1 MPEPASQPPSQPA
14 FQPVPESVAVAG
26 AGQTAAVAARTL
38 RRRGFQGPITLF
50 GEETEAP
57 YQRPPLSK
65 EYLTGEQERDELCLL
80 TPAWCAKNGVELRL
94 GTRVTAIRAADRAVE
109 LADGSTVTAGAVLV
123 ATGGRPRRLPGVE
136 GDRVR
141 YLRTLADADRLRAEL
156 RPDARVIVIGAG
168 FIGSEIASTARGL
181 GAEVTVVEQAGQP
194 LGAVLGELM
203 GDTLAALH
211 RGAGVDLRTGEKVE
225 SYRETGSAAV
235 VTTSGGAT
243 IEGDLVVVGA
253 GMVPNTEP
261 AAGLEL
267 APDGGI
273 AVDEFCRT
281 SQEGVY
287 AAGDVTS
294 FHHPVF
300 GRRIRAEH
308 FDNANAQGM
317 AAAKAIAGKPAAHA
331 ASPWFWSDQF
341 DRNLQYTGYAGGA
354 DRLVVRGRIEDFD
367 FTAFYLA
374 GGVLRAAFGMDRGG
388 DVAAAREL
396 VAARAAPDPD
406 VLRDEDADLTDLLT

>member
-1 MPEPASQPPSQPA
+1 MPEPAFRPA
-14 FQPVPESVAVAG
+14 PGPVPESVAIVG

-38 RRRGFQGPITLF
+38 RRRGFEGTITLF

-65 EYLTGEQERDELCLL
+65 EYLTGDQERDELCLL
-80 TPAWCAKNGVELRL
+80 TPAWCAKNGVDLRL
-94 GTRVTAIRAADRAVE
+94 GTRVTAIRAAGRAVE
-109 LADGSTVTAGAVLV
+109 LADGSAEPAGAVLV

-156 RPDARVIVIGAG
+156 RPGAHVIVIGAG

-194 LGAVLGELM
+194 LGAALGELM
-203 GDTLAALH
+203 GDALAALH
-211 RGAGVDLRTGEKVE
+211 RGAGVNLRTGEKVE

-235 VTTSGGAT
+235 VTTSGGAA

-253 GMVPNTEP
+253 GMVPNSEP
-261 AAGLEL
+261 AAGLVEL

-281 SQEGVY
+281 SAEGVY
-287 AAGDVTS
+287 AAGDVAS

-317 AAAKAIAGKPAAHA
+317 AAAKTIAGRPAAHA
-331 ASPWFWSDQF
+331 AAPWFWSDQF
-341 DRNLQYTGYAGGA
+341 DRNLQFTGHAGGT

-374 GGVLRAAFGMDRGG
+374 DGVLRAAFGMDRGG

-396 VAARAAPDPD
+396 VAARAVPDPD
-406 VLRDEDADLTDLLT
+406 VLRDEDADLTDLLA